1 MNRFV
6 STPSAGFSDS
16 VRSSLSR
23 LTDFKGR
30 TRRSEFWWTILAYY
44 IFVLIVNFNTLLILM

>member
-1 MNRFV
+1 MKQIEA
-6 STPSAGFSDS
+6 TPSVGFGDA
-16 VRSSLSR
+16 VKSSLNR

-44 IFVLIVNFNTLLILM
+44 ICVLIINLT